1 MGCSNNIIQNVC
13 FQMKNIEIQFN
24 NLLVQTQNYGL
35 QNTICQTQDLGFQ
48 MINIGIQLLD
58 IFTTRSN
65 NINTFMIKQQIQN
78 MISQMQNIEMK
89 INIKNKNEIN
99 NNMMMMK
106 KPNMMNI
113 FESNNSMGDII
124 NRSNE
129 NICFEQKE
137 TIEKY
142 NATFIQQTGIR
153 TYLILDKETTI
164 KEMIELYLNRI
175 GKELTNLKNSHFSF
189 NGNKLDIDS
198 NQSINEIFEEISNPL
213 IYSLS

>member
-89 INIKNKNEIN
+89 INIKNEMN
-99 NNMMMMK
+99 NNMMMRQI
-106 KPNMMNI
+106 PNMMNI

-129 NICFEQKE
+129 NLCFKQKE
-137 TIEKY
+137 TIKKY

-153 TYLILDKETTI
+153 INLILDKETTI

>member
-1 MGCSNNIIQNVC
+1 MGCSNNVIQNVC

-24 NLLVQTQNYGL
+24 NFVMQTQNYGL
-35 QNTICQTQDLGFQ
+35 ENTICQIQDLGFQ

-58 IFTTRSN
+58 IFTTTSN
-65 NINTFMIKQQIQN
+65 NINVFMIKQQIQN
-78 MISQMQNIEMK
+78 MINQMQNIEMK
-89 INIKNKNEIN
+89 ININNENEMN
-99 NNMMMMK
+99 NNMMMMQI
-106 KPNMMNI
+106 PNMMNI

-129 NICFEQKE
+129 NICFEQKK

-153 TYLILDKETTI
+153 INLILDKETTI

-175 GKELTNLKNSHFSF
+175 GKELTNLKHSLFSY

-198 NQSINEIFEEISNPL
+198 NQSINEIFKDSANPWIYPIS
-213 IYSLS
+213 